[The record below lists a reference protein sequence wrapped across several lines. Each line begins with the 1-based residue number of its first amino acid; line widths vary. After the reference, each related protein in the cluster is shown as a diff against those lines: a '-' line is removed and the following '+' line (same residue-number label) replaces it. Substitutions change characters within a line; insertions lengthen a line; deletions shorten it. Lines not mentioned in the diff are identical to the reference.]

1 MDFMKNLLLTVG
13 LFLFSN
19 TNAMQTAKDQ
29 KMMSAILFTVNV
41 DPPVQIIQV
50 PSQKKVKFED
60 QVGRRVRVTIENSNR
75 TPIYSSTYIN
85 YDTPANVVIVFLRG
99 SCDVEMVECRKCAMS
114 LDTYYEL
121 FPTISSVTKKW
132 SKVFWEKI
140 TSSISFFDD

>member
-1 MDFMKNLLLTVG
+1 MKNLLLTVV

-19 TNAMQTAKDQ
+19 TNAMQTAEKQ
-29 KMMSAILFTVNV
+29 ETISAILFTVNTE
-41 DPPVQIIQV
+41 PPVQIIQV

-60 QVGRRVRVTIENSNR
+60 QVGRRIRVTIENSNR

-85 YDTPANVVIVFLRG
+85 YDTPPNVVVDFLRG
-99 SCDVEMVECRKCAMS
+99 SFDVEMVKYKKCSMS

-121 FPTISSVTKKW
+121 FPTIPSVTKKW
-132 SKVFWEKI
+132 SKVFWEKV